1 MATPLA
7 EALVGFLLVFVLPGF
22 TIAKALFPEK
32 RVRAAEGLLWA
43 VELATLTVFLSVV
56 LTILVGFAL
65 LNVTPGGFAASWTN
79 PVLEVGLASIAAVGL
94 VVGVLRGAYRTTPP
108 EAPALEPS
116 PGADDGWGLLR
127 RLELAHRDER
137 RLRHTLRRKGLTTA
151 EEDRVHGE
159 LDRVTSEIQRLR
171 QEREGQYAQ

>member
-1 MATPLA
+1 MATLVA
-7 EALVGFLLVFVLPGF
+7 EALIGFLLVFVLPGF
-22 TIAKALFPEK
+22 TLAKALFPEK
-32 RVRAAEGLLWA
+32 RVRSPHGSLWL

-56 LTILVGFAL
+56 LTVLVGFGL
-65 LNVTPGGFAASWTN
+65 LNLAPGGLAASWTN
-79 PVLEVGLASIAAVGL
+79 PVLETVLAAIAVVGL
-94 VVGVLRGAYRTTPP
+94 VVGVFRGAYRKDPP
-108 EAPALEPS
+108 AAPTLEAS

-137 RLRHTLRRKGLTTA
+137 RLRHALRQKGLSTA

-159 LDRVTSEIQRLR
+159 LDRVTSEIHRLR